1 MNLVDAQ
8 VKVLKNDLKSAQESF
23 TEQIASVGM
32 KVQNQAQ
39 TEAVSPFEEQTTFSL
54 DLIAQA
60 INDGVSLQLAEQNK
74 PHLTEFKKLMSEE
87 MAKQEVSNNL
97 VQKRLATTINLK
109 VDKALKSYTLS
120 NKTTASSL
128 QKIEVTDTLQT
139 KITQLDQKVK

>member
-1 MNLVDAQ
+1 
-8 VKVLKNDLKSAQESF
+8 
-23 TEQIASVGM
+23 
-32 KVQNQAQ
+32 
-39 TEAVSPFEEQTTFSL
+39 
-54 DLIAQA
+54 
-60 INDGVSLQLAEQNK
+60 LQLAEQNK

-139 KITQLDQKVK
+139 KITQLD